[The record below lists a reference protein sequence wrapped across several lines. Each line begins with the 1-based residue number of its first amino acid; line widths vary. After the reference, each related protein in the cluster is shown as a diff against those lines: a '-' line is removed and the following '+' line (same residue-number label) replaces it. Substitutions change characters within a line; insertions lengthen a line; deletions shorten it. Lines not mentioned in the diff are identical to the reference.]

1 MSKTFCLIWLDL
13 FNFSPEATPFALVPL
28 WDAFGDEG
36 EWEGYGRD
44 EKNPSRAQTLYTKA
58 IQAIMRGMRDFL
70 AEPLFLEGSLECV
83 RTIYKLRLSRQL
95 SQR

>member
-1 MSKTFCLIWLDL
+1 MIWSDL
-13 FNFSPEATPFALVPL
+13 FNFSPQATPFALVPL

-58 IQAIMRGMRDFL
+58 IQAMMGGMRDFL
-70 AEPLFLEGSLECV
+70 QDLQKV
-83 RTIYKLRLSRQL
+83 RLIFENSCQTCCNSY
-95 SQR
+95 